1 MNRTWALAIP
11 AETQRPAA
19 AVAEESMALT
29 NGDDALLV
37 IPVSIEGIRTHAVL
51 DCGATRSLVDAGFAA
66 RHGIKSAEARRV
78 VGFTGNAQAGLAR
91 PLEISAGSVCLRN
104 IEPLIFDMEGLA
116 RAARTSF
123 DALLGREFFLQTVV
137 TIDPDMQRLRLGR
150 EHESNGKT
158 LSVFQSPD
166 RHFYTGIELSEGLK
180 ADAVIDLGC
189 TVPMCVNPR
198 FAQQHRLFAGLNR
211 GSTAAIGVE
220 GIAVSQLGRM
230 PLLKLGNLELTDIPF
245 AVPPQWNFET
255 PVVLGL
261 PIFRRFHSRLDF
273 GRGRLQLQPGRAIDR
288 QFERDRSGLSVIP
301 SDQGLRVVHVAA
313 SSPAARAGLIPGD
326 LIIAIDDG
334 RGVAP
339 PNDSHRGL
347 GKRASGTRYLL
358 QIEGKGTH
366 ELVLADYY

>member
-1 MNRTWALAIP
+1 MNRTLALAIP
-11 AETQRPAA
+11 AEAHDPAA
-19 AVAEESMALT
+19 AITAESMALT

-37 IPVSIEGIRTHAVL
+37 IPVSIGGIGTHAAL

-78 VGFTGNAQAGLAR
+78 VGFTGNAPAGLAS
-91 PLEISAGSVCLRN
+91 PLEISAGSVRLRN
-104 IEPLIFDMEGLA
+104 IEPLIFDLKGLA

-123 DALLGREFFLQTVV
+123 EALLGREFFLQAVV
-137 TIDPDMQRLRLGR
+137 TIDPDAQQLRLGH
-150 EHESNGKT
+150 EHESDGET
-158 LSVFQSPD
+158 LSVSQSSD
-166 RHFYTGIELSEGLK
+166 RHFYIEIELSGGLR

-189 TVPMCVNPR
+189 TVPMCVSPR
-198 FAQQHRLFAGLNR
+198 FAQQHGLFAGLNR
-211 GSTAAIGVE
+211 GSTAVVGVE
-220 GIAVSQLGRM
+220 GVAVSQLGRM

-261 PIFRRFHSRLDF
+261 PIFRRFRTLLDF
-273 GRGRLQLQPGRAIDR
+273 GRGRLQLQHGRTIDR

-301 SDQGLRVVHVAA
+301 SDKGLRVVHVAA

-334 RGVAP
+334 RGAAP

-358 QIEGKGTH
+358 QIGGKGAH

>member
-1 MNRTWALAIP
+1 MNHTLSLAIP
-11 AETQRPAA
+11 AEAQG
-19 AVAEESMALT
+19 AVAPITAESMALT

-78 VGFTGNAQAGLAR
+78 VGFTGNALAGLAR
-91 PLEISAGSVCLRN
+91 PLDISAGSVRLRN
-104 IEPLIFDMEGLA
+104 IEPLIFDLESFA

-123 DALLGREFFLQTVV
+123 EALLGREFFLQAVV
-137 TIDPDMQRLRLGR
+137 MIDPDAQQLRLGH
-150 EHESNGKT
+150 EHGCDGEI

-166 RHFYTGIELSEGLK
+166 HHFCIGIELREGLR

-189 TVPMCVNPR
+189 TVPMYVSPR
-198 FAQQHRLFAGLNR
+198 FAQQHGLFAGLNP

-261 PIFRRFHSRLDF
+261 PVFRRFRSLLDF
-273 GRGRLQLQPGRAIDR
+273 GRGRLQLQHGRTIDR

-301 SDQGLRVVHVAA
+301 SAEGLRVVHVAA
-313 SSPAARAGLIPGD
+313 SSPAARAGLVPGD

-334 RGVAP
+334 RGAAR

-358 QIEGKGTH
+358 HVEGKGTH